1 MGSRDGESR
10 TRLRYTTQTILP
22 ALSWL
27 KTGFQSKDLSPGDLR
42 VICLAGCDV
51 CVGKTGGGKL
61 FAIGDKAPPTGISFS
76 AGADIE
82 GNKIIEPQYGNAF
95 DVFTGLPDGDWCPFR
110 RSSERPSEPSRG
122 GPRP

>member
-1 MGSRDGESR
+1 MGS
-10 TRLRYTTQTILP
+10 
-22 ALSWL
+22 WV

-95 DVFTGLPDGDWCPFR
+95 DVFTGLPDGDWCP
-110 RSSERPSEPSRG
+110 SPPVIGKAIGTVTG
-122 GPRP
+122 GPRPWRSSRSGRAS